1 MLKSHDVAAFRWIGY
16 AGMRILPFGQSRCGS
31 LASCDRRSGMA
42 ENKFGFPKIFS
53 PSWRKR
59 RDQKGFAN
67 HACLGFSGE
76 KQTQYHKPATQA
88 IIAVPRPHNQWSQA
102 HVSLPFPAPNAPSAP
117 MAPTTSNIKFLGEA
131 GWHGDG
137 ADGWHGDGID
147 GWYGDGAPGADGRP
161 ERTGDAEGGLL
172 WEPWICKMHQ
182 VRHKMQKTLNI
193 IKWKHTKTILK
204 PIISTLILTII
215 VVSQSLLRSWSEF
228 GLYFNI
234 SLFRHRSAVKLLP
247 LCYSMRSVSYVSFL
261 CERRCLVACSGYIA
275 TRNST
280 SPLSP
285 MRCRD
290 SWSKRSQVAKWA
302 ETSQLS
308 SLCPRV
314 RIDWRWL
321 IDATGNV
328 SSKFAGL
335 KNLWHCG
342 H

>member
-1 MLKSHDVAAFRWIGY
+1 MLQHFVGLAMPVCESCPLDKATADLWRAVTGGPAWQRTSLAFRKYFHLPGERGGIK
-16 AGMRILPFGQSRCGS
+16 RICKSCLSRLFG
-31 LASCDRRSGMA
+31 
-42 ENKFGFPKIFS
+42 
-53 PSWRKR
+53 RK
-59 RDQKGFAN
+59 AN
-67 HACLGFSGE
+67 TVS
-76 KQTQYHKPATQA
+76 QTCNTSHHSHP
-88 IIAVPRPHNQWSQA
+88 VPRPHNQWSQA

-161 ERTGDAEGGLL
+161 ERTGDAERGLL

-182 VRHKMQKTLNI
+182 ARHKMQNTLNI

-328 SSKFAGL
+328 SSKFAVL